1 MNDKTAQRLH
11 ITLTQL
17 EVFVATAQGGST
29 RAASERIGRS
39 QSAASDALTEL
50 ESTLGAGLFDRVA
63 RRLHINER
71 GRELLPRAVALLEE
85 AADLE
90 RLFGSRPIGTLRL
103 AASYTIGE
111 YLLPRLIGQWK
122 VKHPPA
128 RVQLEIA
135 NTRRVLEAVA
145 GFDVDL
151 GFIEGSGSHPEL
163 SVRRWRDD
171 RLVVV
176 AAPDHPLAG
185 KRASLARLAKATW
198 IVRESGSGTREATD
212 RWLTGS
218 LGQMQVELELG
229 SNEAVKRAVASG
241 LGLGCLSAYAVEDAV
256 AQGHL
261 AELSTALPV
270 MHRALSIVVRRGRQM
285 GPTARAF
292 VRHAEEDGSVYA
304 ADQ

>member
-1 MNDKTAQRLH
+1 MNDKTGQRLRF
-11 ITLTQL
+11 TLAQL
-17 EVFVATAQGGST
+17 EVFAATAQGGST

-50 ESTLGAGLFDRVA
+50 EATLGAELFERVG
-63 RRLHINER
+63 RRLRINER

-85 AADLE
+85 AGDLQ
-90 RLFGSRPIGTLRL
+90 RLFGAGHMATLRM

-111 YLLPRLIGQWK
+111 YLLPGLIGQWK
-122 VKHPPA
+122 LKHPLA

-135 NTRRVLEAVA
+135 NTRRVMDAVA

-176 AAPDHPLAG
+176 AAPGHALATQ
-185 KRASLARLAKATW
+185 KPSLGRLAQATW
-198 IVRESGSGTREATD
+198 IVRESGSGTREASD

-218 LGQMQVELELG
+218 LGQVQVELELG

-241 LGLGCLSAYAVEDAV
+241 LGLGCLSAYAVADAV
-256 AQGHL
+256 ARG
-261 AELSTALPV
+261 ELVELRTPLPV
-270 MHRALSIVVRRGRQM
+270 MHRALSIVVRRQRQM

-292 VRHAEEDGSVYA
+292 VRHAQQSEAERAPGE
-304 ADQ
+304 